1 MASRVWLGV
10 GSPWVSREVLR
21 LCKIL
26 FSRQRAV
33 YKSEV
38 QLQARWCDRML
49 IVHANR
55 MLSLQVC
62 AHHDRTV
69 GECPPT
75 VLNAL
80 WDLVVRTI

>member
-49 IVHANR
+49 ANR
-55 MLSLQVC
+55 AC
-62 AHHDRTV
+62 
-69 GECPPT
+69 
-75 VLNAL
+75 
-80 WDLVVRTI
+80 